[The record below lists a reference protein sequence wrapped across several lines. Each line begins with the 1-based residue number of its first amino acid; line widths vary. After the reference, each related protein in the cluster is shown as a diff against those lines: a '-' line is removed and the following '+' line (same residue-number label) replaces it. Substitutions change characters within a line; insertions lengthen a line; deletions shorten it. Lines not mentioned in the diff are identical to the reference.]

1 MLNKFF
7 TRPLELTIGEQTLK
21 FSSVADFEFSMAGR
35 SAVPSKKITDM
46 VKFSTDQL
54 KKEAKTIK
62 DIEKRFVSILSQS
75 IEDPN
80 SINLALRELDPLIFS
95 QDHGWRDI
103 ITALNSGDED
113 YNPFRRIA
121 LVKYMQYLSSRQEI
135 IKYLYSEK
143 KKLLKETGPDE
154 SQDAQGFK
162 DTLILDNTVFEPIA
176 DGNSKDSQ
184 FEKMPKGE
192 AVTIN
197 LPSGSEME
205 VLLSKHKCKIIA
217 GDTLEF
223 VDHMNRSFTLN
234 KGRNVIGRD
243 SVSTVMLDPALRDVS
258 RLHLVIENFDDNS
271 LQLTDMSSH
280 GTFIQAKWLEH
291 HSSW

>member
-7 TRPLELTIGEQTLK
+7 ARPLELTIGDQTLK

-62 DIEKRFVSILSQS
+62 DIEKRFVSILSVS
-75 IEDPN
+75 IEDPG
-80 SINLALRELDPLIFS
+80 SINRALRELDPLIFS

-103 ITALNSGDED
+103 ITSLNNGDED

-143 KKLLKETGPDE
+143 KKLLKDNSTDE
-154 SQDAQGFK
+154 SADGSVFK
-162 DTLILDNTVFEPIA
+162 ETLILDNTVFEPIA
-176 DGNSKDSQ
+176 DNNNKDTQ

-197 LPSGSEME
+197 LKSGNELDI
-205 VLLSKHKCKIIA
+205 LLSKHKCKIIA
-217 GDTLEF
+217 GETLQF
-223 VDHMNRSFTLN
+223 VDQMGRSFPLN

-258 RLHLVIENFDDNS
+258 RLHLVIENFDNNS
-271 LQLTDMSSH
+271 IQLTDMSSH
-280 GTFIQAKWLEH
+280 GTFIPANWLEH